1 MLDYVRRARRFL
13 PIFSGKVRRIS
24 EPPTRALTTTIQL
37 NRFYG
42 AHLHS
47 IMRAEINCRIEVDE
61 IKWAEFDVLPPLFNL
76 FLIDRLH
83 AMLRRFEMV
92 RVPQDTT
99 R

>member
-24 EPPTRALTTTIQL
+24 EPLTTTIQL

-92 RVPQDTT
+92 RVPQDTN